1 MNYLIG
7 IDDTDNLES
16 RGTGYRVRQ
25 LANWLEENHL
35 AEPRGITRHQLLVDP
50 QIPYTSH
57 NSSACLS
64 VETDN
69 VEDTWEACREY
80 LLRESAMGSDAGL
93 CVGAWDSV
101 NEYVLTFARRAK
113 VEVLNMLEAEQTA
126 LQSGLRLAG
135 LTGTGG
141 GIIGALAGVGLHRT
155 GNDGRFLW
163 LPGLRELKG
172 CYPVSKICM
181 NGHIDRVCTFEG
193 RNLTP
198 DTVVD
203 VGEWIRPVLHEGKS
217 TLYVEEKNH
226 EWYVVPKDR
235 IKSLSN

>member
-1 MNYLIG
+1 M
-7 IDDTDNLES
+7 T
-16 RGTGYRVRQ
+16 
-25 LANWLEENHL
+25 
-35 AEPRGITRHQLLVDP
+35 
-50 QIPYTSH
+50 
-57 NSSACLS
+57 
-64 VETDN
+64 
-69 VEDTWEACREY
+69 
-80 LLRESAMGSDAGL
+80 
-93 CVGAWDSV
+93 
-101 NEYVLTFARRAK
+101 
-113 VEVLNMLEAEQTA
+113 MLEAEQRA
-126 LQSGLRLAG
+126 SQSRLRLAG

-141 GIIGALAGVGLHRT
+141 GIIGALAGVGLHRA

-163 LPGLRELKG
+163 LPGLRDLKG
-172 CYPVSKICM
+172 RYSVSNICV

-203 VGEWIRPVLHEGKS
+203 VGEWIRPVLHDGKS